1 MQVLSSAAT
10 FKINNDEMPWQAA
23 PESDCL
29 SQSLPERLG
38 SGRSH
43 LYPLEADFNLIET
56 HFVPAQNFAIFNRF
70 VSDEPRM
77 VLTLGLKGRSGF
89 EGRQG
94 DQIVFKAGASTL
106 TAFHASE
113 GWRRYESTASVHQL
127 RFTMTKSWVEQ
138 HFGEGVFAG
147 FFDKNTA
154 QTVAQRPISQA
165 ALQLAHCMNKNA
177 ADAHTNPLFKRGLAM
192 AIVASELGELIT
204 ELRQGPTRFTA
215 KDQRLAGLAR
225 EILLAEYAE
234 PPTLEQ
240 LSRRIGTNPFK
251 LKQLFRQYFAN
262 TPYGMLLDIRM
273 EKAHSLLTTG
283 KYSVGVVAEMV
294 GYGHASNFS
303 MAFTKYFGFPPKNVS
318 RGN

>member
-10 FKINNDEMPWQAA
+10 FKINNDEMPWLAA
-23 PESDCL
+23 PDGDCHF
-29 SQSLPERLG
+29 QSLPEKLG

-56 HFVPAQNFAIFNRF
+56 HFVPAQNFAVFNRF

-77 VLTLGLKGRSGF
+77 VLTLGLKGCSGF
-89 EGRQG
+89 EGRQ
-94 DQIVFKAGASTL
+94 DDPIVFKAGISTL
-106 TAFHASE
+106 TAFNSSE
-113 GWRRYESTASVHQL
+113 GWRRYGSAESVHQL

-138 HFGEGVFAG
+138 QFGEGVFAG
-147 FFDKNTA
+147 FFDKNAA
-154 QTVAQRPISQA
+154 QTVAQRSISQA
-165 ALQLAHCMNKNA
+165 ALRLAHCMNEKVADINA
-177 ADAHTNPLFKRGLAM
+177 NPLFKRGLAM
-192 AIVASELGELIT
+192 AIVASELGDLIT
-204 ELRQGPTRFTA
+204 ESQQRPIRFAT

-273 EKAHSLLTTG
+273 EKAHNLLTTG